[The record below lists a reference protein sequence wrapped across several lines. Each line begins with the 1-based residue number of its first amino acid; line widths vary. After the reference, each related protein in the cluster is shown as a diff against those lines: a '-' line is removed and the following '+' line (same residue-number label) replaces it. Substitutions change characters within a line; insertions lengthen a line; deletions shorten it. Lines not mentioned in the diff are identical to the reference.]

1 LEVVVIAVH
10 VRRFATL
17 AALVAAA
24 AVLVPVGNAKV
35 GDSAPAALPT
45 LYVEYNMN
53 CTFGIFDDN
62 HRRISSIAPG
72 TYQVEVSTPIMFKL
86 VVPGGPDVDHIAP
99 NDFTGCKGW
108 VQFQLTGPGVD
119 LFSTLDSGCDAFL
132 LLPAQNFKA
141 NATYTFQDLNQPNVT
156 RTALTV
162 LATGTPTQPTSP
174 YSATTGKGST
184 FADLVGS
191 AIAKALRGSLTATIT
206 ANGKPVLLRGGK
218 TISSLK
224 AGRYRFVVVDQSP
237 NRAFTIE
244 SKGKTLSLTG
254 NRFVGKRSVTVL
266 LKAGDWTYSAG
277 VGKGRLFTVTR

>member
-1 LEVVVIAVH
+1 MVVL

-17 AALVAAA
+17 AAVVAAA
-24 AVLVPVGNAKV
+24 VVLVPVGNAKL
-35 GDSAPAALPT
+35 GDNPVVLPT
-45 LYVEYNMN
+45 LYVDYAMN
-53 CTFGIFDDN
+53 CTFAIFDDN
-62 HRRISSIAPG
+62 HKRITSIAPG
-72 TYQVEVSTPIMFKL
+72 TYQIQVSTPIMFKL
-86 VVPGGPDVDHIAP
+86 AVPGGPDDPHLAP
-99 NDFTGCKGW
+99 NDFTGCRGW
-108 VQFQLTGPGVD
+108 VQFQLTGPGIN

-132 LLPAQNFKA
+132 LLPAQSFKP

-162 LATGTPTQPTSP
+162 LATGTPNQPTSP

-206 ANGKPVLLRGGK
+206 ANGKPVLLRSGK

-237 NRAFTIE
+237 
-244 SKGKTLSLTG
+244 
-254 NRFVGKRSVTVL
+254 
-266 LKAGDWTYSAG
+266 
-277 VGKGRLFTVTR
+277 